1 MRYLLLSESEVQS
14 VELTEKQSEIRDAVD
29 RILSDEDPKLVAR
42 ELLEREILTAE
53 DINMMID
60 WIKTNRGKRK
70 SKEDSDLS
78 AKKRSNLG
86 QNSDRLLRKNIR
98 SSYSIFLHPYIVTI
112 YNGLRTSL
120 HEFLGGGVGRC

>member
-70 SKEDSDLS
+70 SKGRF
-78 AKKRSNLG
+78 RSLRRRG
-86 QNSDRLLRKNIR
+86 QI
-98 SSYSIFLHPYIVTI
+98 
-112 YNGLRTSL
+112 
-120 HEFLGGGVGRC
+120 